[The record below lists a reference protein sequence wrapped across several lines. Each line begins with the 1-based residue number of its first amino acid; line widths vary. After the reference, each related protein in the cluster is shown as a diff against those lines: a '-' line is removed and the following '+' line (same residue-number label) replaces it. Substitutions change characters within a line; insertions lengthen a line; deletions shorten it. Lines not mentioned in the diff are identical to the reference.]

1 MMTYKTT
8 SIRYGFAT
16 NSSSSHSII
25 TGVPSW
31 KNKSKQEIVDM
42 VDFTEEEYITFG
54 EGAVID
60 ELQDI
65 ILYALYAFII
75 EPNTTYSNRFETV
88 EKFEFFCLSKGFSDE
103 FNQFVLKLNDK
114 VLNSLIVSD
123 DNDSTGDYKE
133 NVGLDGEDVF
143 WHFVY
148 NVSYIV
154 DNY

>member
-1 MMTYKTT
+1 MTYKVT

-42 VDFTEEEYITFG
+42 VDFTDYDYISFG
-54 EGAVID
+54 ECAEID
-60 ELQDI
+60 EVKDI
-65 ILYALYAFII
+65 MLYALYAFIVD
-75 EPNTTYSNRFETV
+75 PNTSYNNRFETV

-103 FNQFVLKLNDK
+103 FNQFILKLNDK
-114 VLNSLIVSD
+114 ILSSLIVSD
-123 DNDSTGDYKE
+123 DNNSAGDYKE
-133 NVGLDGEDVF
+133 NIGLEGEDVF

-148 NVSYIV
+148 NVSYIE
-154 DNY
+154 DSY